1 MANLSQDDFIN
12 AVNPFL
18 IEIDININDHPKK
31 NLLIESMRSSSN
43 TLKGVSNN
51 LICYFKEI
59 KEYDQKAIDKFIG
72 DSDRILSDLK
82 NKINDLKE
90 WNESALDNILL
101 DYREEHGLSVPKVNQ
116 PIRIALTGSTNSPSL
131 GTTLYLFEK
140 EEVLNRL
147 NALKSFLHKEN

>member
-1 MANLSQDDFIN
+1 
-12 AVNPFL
+12 
-18 IEIDININDHPKK
+18 
-31 NLLIESMRSSSN
+31 MRSSSN